1 MADYMG
7 RGDRNSQRRV
17 FKISFR
23 LGTQGRLPRQRNK
36 SYCNS
41 YTLFKNKKENERKNK
56 EPVASLDIPEAE
68 EPRAMVVVVHHRSDL
83 CDLFIHRVFLNH
95 HAAMKKATSIQ
106 QWQEEFRL
114 LLSTEIVTFYYRKK
128 NGKLRKA
135 VGTTCLDLVP
145 TDFLPKGIGAPVRP
159 AGYVNYYDF
168 TVCGWRTVR
177 LQHVTSYVL
186 PEGRS

>member
-1 MADYMG
+1 M
-7 RGDRNSQRRV
+7 
-17 FKISFR
+17 
-23 LGTQGRLPRQRNK
+23 
-36 SYCNS
+36 
-41 YTLFKNKKENERKNK
+41 
-56 EPVASLDIPEAE
+56 ASLDIPEAE

-114 LLSTEIVTFYYRKK
+114 LLATEIVTFYYRKK

-145 TDFLPKGIGAPVRP
+145 TDFLPKGVGAPVRP

-186 PEGRS
+186 PEGRSLEFRV